1 MRKGERKRQLLAH
14 ARALLTADGLSA
26 VTPERVAVAAGVTP
40 GVVGRYFDGPP
51 ALLRAVLADVLPKL
65 LPVPE
70 SAAEGEAGDDP
81 QGRLQRLLEAYFAAA
96 RGEPEGLRVVL
107 RALVEAADDETR
119 TQLRDGFQAAAAPL
133 AELIR
138 GGQQAGV
145 FRRSLDADAA
155 AGELLRALLGY
166 ALVAPLDLP
175 PPAADNPAQPV
186 EYLLHGLLKTDV

>member
-1 MRKGERKRQLLAH
+1 MRKGERKRQLLGH

-26 VTPERVAVAAGVTP
+26 VTLERVAVAAGVTP

-51 ALLRAVLADVLPKL
+51 SLVRAVLADVLPAL

-70 SAAEGEAGDDP
+70 PAAEGEAGDDP
-81 QGRLQRLLEAYFAAA
+81 QGRLQRLLEGYFSTA

-107 RALVEAADDETR
+107 RALVEAADHETR
-119 TQLRDGFQAAAAPL
+119 VQLRDGLQAAAEPL

-138 GGQQAGV
+138 EGQQAGV

-166 ALVAPLDLP
+166 ALVGPLDLP
-175 PPAADNPAQPV
+175 LPAADNPTQPV